1 MDKRKVAFE
10 LELGRV
16 ILECEISNGVAE
28 LLAFLFVWDAIT
40 QLAAVLSDDIN
51 GAHFVPA

>member
-10 LELGRV
+10 LEFGRV

-28 LLAFLFVWDAIT
+28 LLALLFVWDAIT
-40 QLAAVLSDDIN
+40 QLAAVFSDDIN